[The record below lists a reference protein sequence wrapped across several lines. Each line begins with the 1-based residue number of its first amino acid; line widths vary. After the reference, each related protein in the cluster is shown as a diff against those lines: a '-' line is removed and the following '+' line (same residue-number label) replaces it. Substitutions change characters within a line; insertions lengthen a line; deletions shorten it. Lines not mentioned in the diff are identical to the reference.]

1 MLITWVSRKGGRKF
15 NEDAAG
21 KTKAKGIVCVAV
33 ADGLGGL
40 YGGGKAAE
48 IAVKT
53 VLESFTKT
61 PEFSSEA
68 MQRYISDANNA
79 IIKTAKTDPELVHMS
94 STVVVLMIKGKK
106 AIWANVGDSRLYMF
120 REGRI
125 SEVTEDHS
133 VAFEE
138 FLKGDIE
145 YADIKN
151 SPNQNMLTSALGNHA
166 GAVNISDIK
175 IIDSQTSFLLC
186 TDGWWEYVSDEEM
199 EDKLKSSKNAR
210 AWLEK
215 MLEIREREAKKD
227 SDNYTAAVVMM

>member
-1 MLITWVSRKGGRKF
+1 MLVTWVSRKGGRKV

-21 KTKAKGIVCVAV
+21 KTKANGIMCVVV

-40 YGGGKAAE
+40 NGGGKAAE
-48 IAVKT
+48 LAVNA
-53 VLESFTKT
+53 VLGSFEAA
-61 PEFSSEA
+61 PEFSAEA
-68 MQRYISDANNA
+68 MQKYISEANNE
-79 IIKTAKTDPELVHMS
+79 IIKIAKSDPELLHMS

-125 SEVTEDHS
+125 SEVSEDHS
-133 VAFEE
+133 IAFEE
-138 FLKGDIE
+138 FLRGEIE
-145 YADIKN
+145 YPDIKN

-166 GAVNISDIK
+166 GAVNISSVK
-175 IIDSQTSFLLC
+175 TIDAQTSFLLC

-199 EDKLKSSKNAR
+199 EDTLSKSKNAR
-210 AWLEK
+210 QWLEE
-215 MLEIREREAKKD
+215 MLKIREKEAPEN

>member
-1 MLITWVSRKGGRKF
+1 MLVTWVSRKGGRRI

-21 KTKAKGIVCVAV
+21 KIKANGIMCVVV

-40 YGGGKAAE
+40 RGGGIAAE
-48 IAVKT
+48 IAVNT
-53 VLESFTKT
+53 VLDSFSAS
-61 PEFSSEA
+61 PEFSAEA
-68 MQRYISDANNA
+68 MQRYISNANNQ
-79 IIKTAKTDPELVHMS
+79 IIKTAKSDPDLIHMS
-94 STVVVLMIKGKK
+94 STIVVLMIKGKK

-125 SEVTEDHS
+125 SEVSEDHS

-175 IIDSQTSFLLC
+175 TIDSQTSFLLC
-186 TDGWWEYVSDEEM
+186 SDGWWEYVSDEEM
-199 EDKLKSSKNAR
+199 EDTLKNSKNAR
-210 AWLEK
+210 TWLEK
-215 MLEIREREAKKD
+215 MLVIRESEAKEG
-227 SDNYTAAVVMM
+227 SDNYTAAVVMI